1 MILSRSVNSFQ
12 ANLLNHVSTQMLW
25 QVHGKWWRMNSGVA
39 DHAILQDL
47 FITLGM
53 TLRFS

>member
-1 MILSRSVNSFQ
+1 MGSD
-12 ANLLNHVSTQMLW
+12 
-25 QVHGKWWRMNSGVA
+25 GRMNSGIA

-53 TLRFS
+53 TLKIFLVHFHSTLKQFRVLGFRGLGFLGF